1 MQIAETSICI
11 SLKLDVKQSPS
22 GLDDSITVIRA
33 VGGNARAFTG
43 AHPPHAALGV
53 PNPINVDETLRPA
66 IDLDE
71 VAGEFNTLSPPAL
84 FLFGRPGA
92 RCSSIDQRLSI
103 AGRWRIAWYDLWT
116 IRMENW
122 IICQPTL
129 EDLRWSDLQ
138 SPMKNVR
145 LLPPSRER

>member
-1 MQIAETSICI
+1 MKRPLEGRPGATLVAKEVQTRRDLWSYDTIMQIAETSICI

-103 AGRWRIAWYDLWT
+103 AGRWRIAWYDMF
-116 IRMENW
+116 IE
-122 IICQPTL
+122 
-129 EDLRWSDLQ
+129 SH
-138 SPMKNVR
+138 
-145 LLPPSRER
+145 